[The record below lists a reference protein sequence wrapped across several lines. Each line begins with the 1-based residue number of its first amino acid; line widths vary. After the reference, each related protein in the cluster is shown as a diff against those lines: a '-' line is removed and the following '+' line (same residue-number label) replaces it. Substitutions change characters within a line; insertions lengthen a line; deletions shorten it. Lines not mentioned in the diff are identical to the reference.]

1 MPRNATIT
9 LVAYDPPPNGETPG
23 HLERTLEKMGRYVDQ
38 AAALGA
44 DLICFPEI
52 VNGLGSPTPWTFE
65 QLDGPTLTA
74 MRAKAKANNVWTVVP
89 IPTMEGPL
97 RRNSSILIDR
107 AGTIAGVY
115 HKNVPTHGELDM
127 GIIPG
132 TETPVFETD
141 FGRVGLTICFDLNYW
156 EVGAALCANK
166 AELVIWS
173 SMWRGVR
180 MMSRWAIEFG
190 FYMAGV
196 YGGAG
201 SFIDLAG
208 RPLASRDRN
217 LIWSGQA
224 PLITETLDLDRRMV
238 HHDQNTGRLIALYA
252 KYGPTAIFAEWLNEE
267 CQLVLGS
274 QTPGKTT
281 DDLIAEFGIET
292 MRDYLARVRRDRQRA
307 WDGTYPVKK

>member
-23 HLERTLEKMGRYVDQ
+23 HLERTLERMGGHVDQ

-44 DLICFPEI
+44 DMICFPEI
-52 VNGLGSPTPWTFE
+52 CSGLGAPDPWAFE
-65 QLDGPTLTA
+65 ALDGPTLTA
-74 MRAKAKANNVWTVVP
+74 MAAKARANDIYAVVP
-89 IPTMEGPL
+89 LPTMDGPVK
-97 RRNSSILIDR
+97 RNSSVLIDR
-107 AGTIAGVY
+107 KGLIAGVY
-115 HKNVPTHGELDM
+115 HKNVPTHGELDL

-132 TETPVFETD
+132 TEAPVFETD
-141 FGRVGLTICFDLNYW
+141 FGRVGLAICFDLNYW

-173 SMWRGVR
+173 SMWTGVR
-180 MMSRWAIEFG
+180 MMSRWSIEFG

-196 YGGAG
+196 FGGAG

-208 RPLASRDRN
+208 RPIASRNRA
-217 LIWSGQA
+217 LLWSGQA
-224 PLITETLDLDRRMV
+224 PLITETLDLDRRLL
-238 HHDQNTGRLIALYA
+238 HHDGNTGRLAPLYA
-252 KYGPTAIFAEWLNEE
+252 KYGPTAVYAEWLNDE
-267 CQLVLGS
+267 CQLILGS
-274 QTPGKTT
+274 QTAGKTT
-281 DDLIAEFGIET
+281 DDLIAEFSFEP